1 MEDYDYV
8 DVEGG
13 ATPLGDVISPP
24 TKMRKSRG
32 RPKKRSAAT
41 LEEGEFFLTSAH

>member
-13 ATPLGDVISPP
+13 IQAGDDLSSPP
-24 TKMRKSRG
+24 F
-32 RPKKRSAAT
+32 KRSRNKGKPRKKAADT
-41 LEEGEFFLTSAH
+41 LEEGI